1 MIIDALQCKF
11 PPQDP
16 TTREMA
22 KTRLLLKSVLGR
34 DCSGGSHRKV
44 FMGAR
49 GTIEAGI

>member
-22 KTRLLLKSVLGR
+22 KTRYTTQKRVGAGLFRRESQESF
-34 DCSGGSHRKV
+34 SGS
-44 FMGAR
+44 
-49 GTIEAGI
+49 